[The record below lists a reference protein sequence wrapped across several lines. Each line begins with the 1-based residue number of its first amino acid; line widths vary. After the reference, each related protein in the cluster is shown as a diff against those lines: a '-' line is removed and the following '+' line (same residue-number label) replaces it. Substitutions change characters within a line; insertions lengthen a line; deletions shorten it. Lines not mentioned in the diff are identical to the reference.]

1 MKDLNAAGW
10 HLHFISAD
18 RTKGG
23 HVLGLKLDRGKMLW
37 DDTDGFE
44 MAIPAGE
51 MFSALDLTVDQS
63 DDIEKVEKLTV
74 TDPEGKQQ

>member
-1 MKDLNAAGW
+1 
-10 HLHFISAD
+10 
-18 RTKGG
+18 
-23 HVLGLKLDRGKMLW
+23 MLW